1 MSREFI
7 FRSHPGIGP
16 VVEGE
21 ALVSQHGFSARYDM
35 NRDTGVISRETH
47 DLYGQS
53 IVDKICFFTTAKGGV
68 ATAWAL
74 YDMKMRGVCPKAL
87 IFGTT
92 NPIMVQGA
100 VLADLALMDR
110 LEPDPFA
117 IVETGDHVRVEPAA
131 GRVVVTKQQVDS
143 PF

>member
-68 ATAWAL
+68 
-74 YDMKMRGVCPKAL
+74 CPKAL

-131 GRVVVTKQQVDS
+131 GRVVVTKQRADS